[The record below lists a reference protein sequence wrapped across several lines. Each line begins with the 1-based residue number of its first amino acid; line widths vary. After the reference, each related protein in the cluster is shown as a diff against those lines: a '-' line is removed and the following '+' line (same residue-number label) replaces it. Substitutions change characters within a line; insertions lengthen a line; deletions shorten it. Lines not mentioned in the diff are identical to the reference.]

1 MAEEREKKIEL
12 ILIKLGLLSEQ
23 GLMQAVEEKK
33 KHPEKN
39 IEIILQE
46 QEIISQ
52 FDYIR
57 ALGIKH
63 DLPLVNLAAQKISV
77 KVLSY
82 VSEEM
87 AKKHGIIPVHET
99 EYGLY
104 IATSNPTNY
113 MIHAQIG
120 QVSGKQVSLL
130 LATKRDIIAA
140 IDQNYIQRS
149 VNDVM
154 KQIEEQFGEEEAS
167 AEETKVHDFDTDGK
181 SESVIKAASLIFEQ
195 AYQKKASDIHIEPLE
210 DLVLVRMRIDGELVE
225 TMSFAKTAFS
235 HLLSRLKVLGG
246 LDIAEKRIPQDGRMS
261 ILLLGE
267 TVNMRISTLPT
278 LYGEKVV
285 IRLLGTSNSEDIMDI
300 EDLQIEQDSYA
311 KLVRAME
318 APNGILLVT
327 GPTGSGKS
335 TTVYS
340 VLKRLAKPTIN
351 VITVE
356 DPVEKMIPRI
366 NQVQVNQ
373 KAGLTFAAGL
383 RSILRQDPDI
393 VMIGEI
399 RDNETAKIGAKA
411 AVTGHLVIATM
422 HTNNAAS
429 TFMRMM
435 DMDVEPY
442 IVASA
447 IVGVIAQRLV
457 KKICTYCKEEYTP
470 EKEELFD
477 WVGEVPEKFY
487 RGRGCPMCNNS
498 GYRGRQG
505 VYEVINMDVELKK
518 MIVRQADDSEISA
531 YLKQIGFKTLGDNV
545 QMLVRDGITTLQEMK
560 KISKSGE

>member
-33 KHPEKN
+33 KHPEKS
-39 IEIILQE
+39 IETILQE

>member
-33 KHPEKN
+33 KHPEKS
-39 IEIILQE
+39 IETILQE

-63 DLPLVNLAAQKISV
+63 DLPLVNLAAQKISI